1 MASER
6 EESPTVR
13 RRRLAAELRRLRKE
27 SNLTTGQVA
36 KALEVSQSSVSRI
49 ETARQGIKINDLRA
63 LLTLYQVP
71 EDKATDLLNLARQAR
86 QQGWWQAFGDV
97 VPESFQAF
105 VGLETEARQRCSYD
119 VSLIPG
125 LLQTPDYHRALVH
138 AELISRTSEE
148 VDRKIQFRLAR
159 QQQTLGNDAL
169 ELCFIMDEAS
179 LHRLPG
185 NIKAGQLSQLV
196 EASERHNVNLHI
208 LPFGTGIHAA
218 MDGSFVILRF
228 GAPDPDVVYLETQ
241 LSGLYLEQPAAI
253 RRYNL
258 VYDDLQAKAL
268 DARASRDLL
277 TKLAKEA

>member
-27 SNLTTGQVA
+27 SNLTTDQVA

-86 QQGWWQAFGDV
+86 QQGWWQAFSDV

-105 VGLETEARQRCSYD
+105 VGLETEARRRCSYD

-138 AELISRTSEE
+138 AELVNRTSEE
-148 VDRKIQFRLAR
+148 VERKIQFRLAR
-159 QQQTLGNDAL
+159 QRQTLGNDAL

-179 LHRLPG
+179 LHRLPS
-185 NIKAGQLSQLV
+185 NVKAGQLSQLAK
-196 EASERHNVNLHI
+196 ASERDNVNLHI

-218 MDGSFVILRF
+218 MDGSFVILGF
-228 GAPDPDVVYLETQ
+228 DAPDPDVVYLETQ

-258 VYDDLQAKAL
+258 VYDDLQAKTL
-268 DARASRDLL
+268 DTRTSRDLL